1 MAIST
6 RMPAGAAITA
16 QLVAALCV
24 LALPTTSSTTAR
36 TVSNQLLARI
46 WACSSQ
52 EVILIWIPFINDR
65 SIIKVLDTKFPYGFT
80 RSEIV
85 LISIGEGAGG
95 GGGRKG
101 GFPKI
106 CLTRNIIWR
115 YHRIERTLHAVH
127 TAKATPEILRC
138 SSSNSIALYD
148 LHDQA
153 FSASD
158 SERAFLTIDF
168 PFSAH
173 FKFGG
178 WGFGLSGESRSPPP
192 R

>member
-6 RMPAGAAITA
+6 RMPAGAAITV

-24 LALPTTSSTTAR
+24 LAPPTTSSTMAR

-52 EVILIWIPFINDR
+52 EVIPIWIPFINDR
-65 SIIKVLDTKFPYGFT
+65 SIIKVLDTKFPYRFT

-101 GFPKI
+101 GIPQNLLESEHYLAI
-106 CLTRNIIWR
+106 
-115 YHRIERTLHAVH
+115 
-127 TAKATPEILRC
+127 P
-138 SSSNSIALYD
+138 
-148 LHDQA
+148 
-153 FSASD
+153 
-158 SERAFLTIDF
+158 SERA
-168 PFSAH
+168 
-173 FKFGG
+173 
-178 WGFGLSGESRSPPP
+178 GFTRRPHGKGNPGNIAMFIF
-192 R
+192 

>member
-1 MAIST
+1 MFIP
-6 RMPAGAAITA
+6 RGHPH
-16 QLVAALCV
+16 
-24 LALPTTSSTTAR
+24 
-36 TVSNQLLARI
+36 
-46 WACSSQ
+46 
-52 EVILIWIPFINDR
+52 WIPFINDR
-65 SIIKVLDTKFPYGFT
+65 SIIKVLDTKFPYLFT

-95 GGGRKG
+95 GGGGRKG
-101 GFPKI
+101 GPPKN
-106 CLTRNIIWR
+106 CLNRNIIWR
-115 YHRIERTLHAVH
+115 YHRNERALHAVQ
-127 TAKATPEILRC
+127 TTKATPEILRC
-138 SSSNSIALYD
+138 SFSNSIALYD

-168 PFSAH
+168 PFSPH

-178 WGFGLSGESRSPPP
+178 WGFGLSGESRSSPP